1 MFLYIAQNI
10 HETNL
15 LVVKSATYLL
25 NVLGLP
31 TINQFVVVASQALAV
46 YTQSIPVW
54 GLLTVVMLI
63 REMYSV
69 QTTRL
74 ASNTNNVFKKTQN

>member
-25 NVLGLP
+25 SVLGFP

-46 YTQSIPVW
+46 YTQSIPV
-54 GLLTVVMLI
+54 
-63 REMYSV
+63 
-69 QTTRL
+69 
-74 ASNTNNVFKKTQN
+74 